1 MQLSITGHH
10 IDVTS
15 SLRSYVTTKLERV
28 ERHHDQ
34 ITNVHVVLSV
44 DKLVQKAEATLHTS
58 GAEIFADAD
67 SANLYAAID
76 SLAAKL
82 DRQVIKHKQKG
93 MDRHIGL
100 PKNPPDYM
108 DDSHQS

>member
-10 IDVTS
+10 IDVTN
-15 SLRSYVTTKLERV
+15 SLRSYVATKLARV
-28 ERHHDQ
+28 ERHHDR

-44 DKLVQKAEATLHTS
+44 EKLVQKAEATLHTS

-67 SANLYAAID
+67 SENLYAAID
-76 SLAAKL
+76 SLADKL

-93 MDRHIGL
+93 MDRHIGI
-100 PKNPPDYM
+100 PKGPIDYSE
-108 DDSHQS
+108 DNE

>member
-15 SLRSYVTTKLERV
+15 SLRSYVTTKLARV

-44 DKLVQKAEATLHTS
+44 DKLVQKAEATLH
-58 GAEIFADAD
+58 
-67 SANLYAAID
+67 L
-76 SLAAKL
+76 SL
-82 DRQVIKHKQKG
+82 I
-93 MDRHIGL
+93 HI
-100 PKNPPDYM
+100 
-108 DDSHQS
+108 